1 MTTASP
7 PSLKS
12 SFARS
17 TLYNMIYGGL
27 FVLAFDLTGKV
38 AIVTG
43 GASGIGVEYCTTLA
57 SQGCS
62 VAIFD
67 VSAAAAEERAAQLAA
82 APSAPT
88 TVMWRMKRMSAPP
101 SPPCSATSD
110 TLIFW

>member
-43 GASGIGVEYCTTLA
+43 GASGIGVEY
-57 SQGCS
+57 
-62 VAIFD
+62 
-67 VSAAAAEERAAQLAA
+67 
-82 APSAPT
+82 
-88 TVMWRMKRMSAPP
+88 
-101 SPPCSATSD
+101 
-110 TLIFW
+110 